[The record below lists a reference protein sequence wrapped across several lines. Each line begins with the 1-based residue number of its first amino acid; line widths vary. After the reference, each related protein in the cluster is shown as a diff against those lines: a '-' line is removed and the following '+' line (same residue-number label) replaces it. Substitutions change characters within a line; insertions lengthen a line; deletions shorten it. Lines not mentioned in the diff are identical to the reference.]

1 MEKFFNTAGPV
12 NKEDNYCLDPLKR
25 INLSEIEQLIV
36 QKKYF
41 ILHAPRQTGKTSSL
55 LALQEYLNKQGKY
68 KCLYVNFEAGQ
79 ASRGD
84 IASAMK
90 SLLTA
95 INMQNMITFKDDF
108 FKQYL
113 KDGIE
118 IYGEGGVL
126 GEALSSWSLN
136 NEKKIII
143 LIDEIDSLVGDTL
156 ISILR
161 QIRAGYTN
169 RPDFFPQS
177 IILCGVRDVRDYRI
191 YSDSEKQVI
200 TGGSAFN
207 IKSESLTL
215 GNFTKEEIKRLYE
228 QHTTETGQD
237 FEEGICD
244 LVWEYTEGQPW
255 LVNALAYQTC
265 FRDEEGKNRENPIT
279 VEMMEKAKNTLI
291 IRRDT
296 HLDQLVDKLKEDRV
310 KRIIEPML
318 QGIQL
323 PNDVYNDD
331 IEYCQDLG
339 LIKRKSNG
347 LNISNDIYR
356 EIIPRVL
363 NNTTQI
369 ALESEIKRS
378 WYIEKDGRLN
388 MKKLLTNFQQFFRE
402 HSESWLERFQ
412 YREAGPQLLLQAF
425 LQRIT
430 NGEGQI
436 DREYGLGKKRTDLYI
451 RWPIINESGEKTGIQ
466 RIVIELKLKYKN
478 SLEKV
483 IEEGLEQTS
492 QYVDKTG
499 AEEAHLIIFDQ
510 ENRNWEEKI
519 FVEIR
524 ETTSKYEKNDTV
536 HEIEARSSFFHENL
550 NQGSKKITIWGM

>member
-12 NKEDNYCLDPLKR
+12 KKEDNYCLDPLKR
-25 INLSEIEQLIV
+25 INLEEIEQLIA

-95 INMQNMITFKDDF
+95 INMQNMIIFKDDF

-136 NEKKIII
+136 NEKKVIL
-143 LIDEIDSLVGDTL
+143 LIDEIDSLIGDTL

-177 IILCGVRDVRDYRI
+177 IVLCGVRDVRDYRI
-191 YSDSEKQVI
+191 YSDSKKEII

-215 GNFTKEEIKRLYE
+215 GNFTEEQIKKLYK
-228 QHTTETGQD
+228 QHIVETGQI
-237 FEEGICD
+237 FEEEVYSV
-244 LVWEYTEGQPW
+244 VWKYTQGQPW
-255 LVNALAYQTC
+255 LVNALAYETC
-265 FRDEEGKNRENPIT
+265 FRNEKGKDRRNPIT
-279 VEMMEKAKNTLI
+279 VEMMEEAKNNLI

-296 HLDQLVDKLKEDRV
+296 HLDQLVDKLKEERV
-310 KRIIEPML
+310 KRVIESL
-318 QGIQL
+318 LEGIEFEKEFRHS
-323 PNDVYNDD
+323 DV
-331 IEYCQDLG
+331 EYVQDLG
-339 LIKRKSNG
+339 LINVKNNG
-347 LNISNDIYR
+347 EIRISNQIYK
-356 EIIPRVL
+356 EIIPREL
-363 NNTTQI
+363 SYEAQMGITQ
-369 ALESEIKRS
+369 KTS
-378 WYIEKDGRLN
+378 WYVEKDGKLN
-388 MKKLLTNFQQFFRE
+388 MVKLLTNFQQFFRE

-430 NGEGQI
+430 NGDGQI

-451 RWPIINESGEKTGIQ
+451 RWPIKNYKGEKTGIQ

-483 IEEGLEQTS
+483 IEEGIEQTTE
-492 QYVDKTG
+492 YVDKTG

-510 ENRNWEEKI
+510 ENPNWDEKI
-519 FVEIR
+519 FVETR
-524 ETTSKYEKNDTV
+524 ETTNKYEKNGTV
-536 HEIEARSSFFHENL
+536 PENHVQSRL
-550 NQGSKKITIWGM
+550 PDNGIKKITVWGM